1 MHLPFSIEKILA
13 ITTIS
18 IAFAICIIGGISV
31 SITNHNR
38 VILGVQSE
46 GQSLAGMSETEA
58 RQFFLAK
65 ARTKMKK
72 TALIV
77 TNGPQHWDIQAADID
92 LTPSVE
98 QAVREAYDT
107 GRNGSPLT
115 NTLTQMRIALF
126 GKDVRLTATYSDDKL
141 RSKLSAITASLARA
155 PKNASLT
162 LSPKGNIEHH
172 MALTGRQADTSAL
185 YDTVAP
191 KLSAL
196 ALTVRTEIPVEETD
210 PVITDDALA
219 SIDGVLASYHTQY
232 TPGNRGHNIT
242 LAAGKLNGT
251 LVKPN
256 DIFSFNDTVGLRTA
270 AAGYKVAGVILDGQ
284 LADGIGGGVCQVS
297 STLYNAILLAGLT
310 PTARTSHALPS
321 AYCPPGLDATVADG
335 QIDLQFRNQ
344 LAHSVYL
351 LTNADGHTLTVYIL
365 GTRADLGGKTIR
377 LESTGSRL
385 HPSVYRLYLAGGQ
398 VIEREFL
405 HTDSYAS

>member
-13 ITTIS
+13 VTTIS

-46 GQSLAGMSETEA
+46 GQTLAGMSETEV

-115 NTLTQMRIALF
+115 NTLTQMRIALV

-141 RSKLSAITASLARA
+141 QSKLSAITAFLARA

-196 ALTVRTEIPVEETD
+196 ALTVRTEIPVEETE

-232 TPGNRGHNIT
+232 APGNRGHNIT

-256 DIFSFNDTVGLRTA
+256 GIFSFNDTVGLRTA

-344 LAHSVYL
+344 LAHSIYL
-351 LTNADGHTLTVYIL
+351 LTNADEHTLTVYVL
-365 GTRADLGGKTIR
+365 GTQADLGGKTIR
-377 LESTGSRL
+377 LESTGSRF

>member
-196 ALTVRTEIPVEETD
+196 ALTVRTEIPVEETE

>member
-196 ALTVRTEIPVEETD
+196 ALTVRTEIPVEETE

-297 STLYNAILLAGLT
+297 STLYNAVLLAGLT

>member
-141 RSKLSAITASLARA
+141 QSKLSAITASLSRA

>member
-1 MHLPFSIEKILA
+1 MRLPFSTEKILA
-13 ITTIS
+13 VTAVS
-18 IAFAICIIGGISV
+18 IAFVTCVIGGISV
-31 SITNHNR
+31 SITNHDR
-38 VILGVQSE
+38 VILGIQSE
-46 GQSLAGMSETEA
+46 GKTLTGMSETEI
-58 RQFFLAK
+58 RQFFLEK
-65 ARTKMKK
+65 ARAKMKK
-72 TALIV
+72 PALVV
-77 TNGPQHWDIQAADID
+77 TSGSQRWDIQATDIE
-92 LTPSVE
+92 LTPNVE
-98 QAVREAYDT
+98 QAVQDAYGT
-107 GRNGSPLT
+107 GRGGSLLT
-115 NTLTQMRIALF
+115 NTLTQMRIALV
-126 GKDVRLTATYSDDKL
+126 GKDVRLTATYNDDKL
-141 RSKLSAITASLARA
+141 QAKLVAIATSLSRT

-162 LSPKGNIEHH
+162 LSPRGNVERHA
-172 MALTGRQADTSAL
+172 ALTGRQADATTL
-185 YDTVAP
+185 HDTVAP

-196 ALTVRTEIPVEETD
+196 ALTVRTEIPVEETE
-210 PVITDDALA
+210 PVITDDTLA
-219 SIDGVLASYHTQY
+219 SIDGVLASYQTKY
-232 TPGNRGHNIT
+232 SPGNRGHNIA
-242 LAAGKLNGT
+242 LAAGKLNGS

-256 DIFSFNDTVGLRTA
+256 GIFSFNDTVGLRTA

-297 STLYNAILLAGLT
+297 STLYNAVLLAGLT

>member
-1 MHLPFSIEKILA
+1 MCLPFSTEKILA
-13 ITTIS
+13 VTAVS
-18 IAFAICIIGGISV
+18 IAFVTCVIGGISV
-31 SITNHNR
+31 SITNHDR
-38 VILGVQSE
+38 VILGIQSE
-46 GQSLAGMSETEA
+46 GKTLTGMSETEI
-58 RQFFLAK
+58 RQFFLEK
-65 ARTKMKK
+65 ARAKMKK
-72 TALIV
+72 PALVV
-77 TNGPQHWDIQAADID
+77 TSGSQRWDIQATDIE
-92 LTPSVE
+92 LTPNVE
-98 QAVREAYDT
+98 QAVQDAYGT
-107 GRNGSPLT
+107 GRGGSLLT
-115 NTLTQMRIALF
+115 NTLTQMRIALV
-126 GKDVRLTATYSDDKL
+126 GKDVRLTATYNDDKL
-141 RSKLSAITASLARA
+141 QAKLVAIATSLSRT

-162 LSPKGNIEHH
+162 LSPRGNVERHA
-172 MALTGRQADTSAL
+172 ALTGRQADATTL
-185 YDTVAP
+185 HDTVAP

-196 ALTVRTEIPVEETD
+196 ALTVRTEIPVEETE
-210 PVITDDALA
+210 PVITDDTLA
-219 SIDGVLASYHTQY
+219 SIDGVLASYQTKY
-232 TPGNRGHNIT
+232 SPGNRGHNIA
-242 LAAGKLNGT
+242 LAAGKLNGS

-256 DIFSFNDTVGLRTA
+256 GIFSFNDTVGLRTA

-297 STLYNAILLAGLT
+297 STLYNAVLLAGLT

-377 LESTGSRL
+377 LESNGSRL

>member
-13 ITTIS
+13 VTTIS

-46 GQSLAGMSETEA
+46 GQTLAGMSETEV

-141 RSKLSAITASLARA
+141 QSKLSAITAFLARA

-196 ALTVRTEIPVEETD
+196 ALTVRTEIPVEETE

-256 DIFSFNDTVGLRTA
+256 GIFSFNDTVGLRTA

-344 LAHSVYL
+344 LAHSIYV
-351 LTNADGHTLTVYIL
+351 LTNADEHTLTVYIL
-365 GTRADLGGKTIR
+365 GTQADLGGKTIR
-377 LESTGSRL
+377 LESTGSRF

>member
-77 TNGPQHWDIQAADID
+77 TNGPQHWAIQAADID

-141 RSKLSAITASLARA
+141 RAKLSAITASLARA

-196 ALTVRTEIPVEETD
+196 ALTVRTEIPVEETE

-284 LADGIGGGVCQVS
+284 LANGIGGGVCQVS

-365 GTRADLGGKTIR
+365 GTRVDLGGKTIR

>member
-13 ITTIS
+13 VTTIS

-46 GQSLAGMSETEA
+46 GQTLAGMSETEV

-141 RSKLSAITASLARA
+141 QSKLSAITAFLARA

-196 ALTVRTEIPVEETD
+196 ALTVRTEIPVEETE

-256 DIFSFNDTVGLRTA
+256 GIFSFNDTVGLRTA

-284 LADGIGGGVCQVS
+284 LADCIGGGVCQVS

-344 LAHSVYL
+344 LAHSIYL

-377 LESTGSRL
+377 LESTGSRF

>member
-13 ITTIS
+13 ITTIL

-196 ALTVRTEIPVEETD
+196 ALTVRTEIPVEETE

-297 STLYNAILLAGLT
+297 STLYNAVLLAGLT

-377 LESTGSRL
+377 LESNGSRL

>member
-141 RSKLSAITASLARA
+141 QSKLSAITASLARA

-270 AAGYKVAGVILDGQ
+270 TAGYKVAGVILDGQ

>member
-1 MHLPFSIEKILA
+1 MRLPFSTEKILA
-13 ITTIS
+13 VTAVS
-18 IAFAICIIGGISV
+18 IAFVTCVIGGISV
-31 SITNHNR
+31 SITNHDR
-38 VILGVQSE
+38 VILGIQSE
-46 GQSLAGMSETEA
+46 GKTLTGMSETEI
-58 RQFFLAK
+58 RQFFLEK
-65 ARTKMKK
+65 ARAKMKK
-72 TALIV
+72 PALVV
-77 TNGPQHWDIQAADID
+77 TSGSQRWDIQATDIE
-92 LTPSVE
+92 LTPNVE
-98 QAVREAYDT
+98 QAVQDAYGT
-107 GRNGSPLT
+107 GRGGSLLT
-115 NTLTQMRIALF
+115 NTLTQMRIALV
-126 GKDVRLTATYSDDKL
+126 GKDVRLTATYNDDKL
-141 RSKLSAITASLARA
+141 QAKLVAIATSLSRT

-162 LSPKGNIEHH
+162 LSPRGNVERHA
-172 MALTGRQADTSAL
+172 ALTGRQADATTL
-185 YDTVAP
+185 HDTVAP

-196 ALTVRTEIPVEETD
+196 ALTVRTEIPVEETE
-210 PVITDDALA
+210 PVITDDTLA
-219 SIDGVLASYHTQY
+219 SIDGVLASYQTKY
-232 TPGNRGHNIT
+232 SPGNRGHNIA
-242 LAAGKLNGT
+242 LAAGKLNGS

-256 DIFSFNDTVGLRTA
+256 GIFSFNDTVGLRTA
-270 AAGYKVAGVILDGQ
+270 TAGYKVAGVILDGQ

-297 STLYNAILLAGLT
+297 STLYNAVLLAGLT

-377 LESTGSRL
+377 LESNGSRL

>member
-1 MHLPFSIEKILA
+1 MRLPFSTEKILA
-13 ITTIS
+13 VTAVS
-18 IAFAICIIGGISV
+18 IAFVTCVIGGISV
-31 SITNHNR
+31 SITNHDR
-38 VILGVQSE
+38 VILGIQSE
-46 GQSLAGMSETEA
+46 GKTLTGMSETEI
-58 RQFFLAK
+58 RQFFLEK
-65 ARTKMKK
+65 ARAKMKK
-72 TALIV
+72 PALVV
-77 TNGPQHWDIQAADID
+77 TSGSQRWDIQATDIE
-92 LTPSVE
+92 LTPNVE
-98 QAVREAYDT
+98 QAVQDAYGT
-107 GRNGSPLT
+107 GRGGSLLT
-115 NTLTQMRIALF
+115 NTLTQMRIALV
-126 GKDVRLTATYSDDKL
+126 GKDVRLTATYNDDKL
-141 RSKLSAITASLARA
+141 QAKLVAIATSLSRT

-162 LSPKGNIEHH
+162 LSPRGNVERHA
-172 MALTGRQADTSAL
+172 ALTGRQADATTL
-185 YDTVAP
+185 HDTVAP

-196 ALTVRTEIPVEETD
+196 ALTVRTEIPVEETE
-210 PVITDDALA
+210 PVITDDTLA
-219 SIDGVLASYHTQY
+219 SIDGVLASYQTKY
-232 TPGNRGHNIT
+232 SPGNRGHNIA
-242 LAAGKLNGT
+242 LAAGKLNGS

-256 DIFSFNDTVGLRTA
+256 GIFSFNDTVGLRTA

-297 STLYNAILLAGLT
+297 STLYNAVLLAGLT

-377 LESTGSRL
+377 LVSNGSRL

>member
-1 MHLPFSIEKILA
+1 
-13 ITTIS
+13 
-18 IAFAICIIGGISV
+18 
-31 SITNHNR
+31 
-38 VILGVQSE
+38 
-46 GQSLAGMSETEA
+46 
-58 RQFFLAK
+58 
-65 ARTKMKK
+65 
-72 TALIV
+72 
-77 TNGPQHWDIQAADID
+77 
-92 LTPSVE
+92 
-98 QAVREAYDT
+98 
-107 GRNGSPLT
+107 
-115 NTLTQMRIALF
+115 MRIALF

-141 RSKLSAITASLARA
+141 QSKLSAITAFLARA

-196 ALTVRTEIPVEETD
+196 ALTVRTEIPVEETE

-256 DIFSFNDTVGLRTA
+256 GIFSFNDTVGLRTA

-344 LAHSVYL
+344 LAHSIYL
-351 LTNADGHTLTVYIL
+351 LTNADEHTLTVYVL
-365 GTRADLGGKTIR
+365 GTQADLGGKTIR
-377 LESTGSRL
+377 LESTGSRS

>member
-1 MHLPFSIEKILA
+1 
-13 ITTIS
+13 
-18 IAFAICIIGGISV
+18 
-31 SITNHNR
+31 
-38 VILGVQSE
+38 
-46 GQSLAGMSETEA
+46 
-58 RQFFLAK
+58 
-65 ARTKMKK
+65 
-72 TALIV
+72 
-77 TNGPQHWDIQAADID
+77 
-92 LTPSVE
+92 
-98 QAVREAYDT
+98 
-107 GRNGSPLT
+107 
-115 NTLTQMRIALF
+115 
-126 GKDVRLTATYSDDKL
+126 
-141 RSKLSAITASLARA
+141 
-155 PKNASLT
+155 
-162 LSPKGNIEHH
+162 NIEHH

-196 ALTVRTEIPVEETD
+196 ALTVRTEIPVEETE

-297 STLYNAILLAGLT
+297 STIYNAILLAGLT